1 MPDVLGI
8 CFPCL
13 LLLLL
18 LLWRVSMH
26 DVGNLLLLMPTT
38 Q

>member
-1 MPDVLGI
+1 
-8 CFPCL
+8 L

-18 LLWRVSMH
+18 LLRRVSMPMH
-26 DVGNLLLLMPTT
+26 DVGNLLLLLPTT